1 MVHPGHPDWVTP
13 ALSPSSENRVKMSE
27 IQRSKTKMVIDTD
40 PLPNEEWPRKL
51 DFKTHPGKGC
61 PRRLMKTCRIMRGRK
76 RMGRGALSVLPTA
89 ELGVHK
95 GSYQAPDSARSKDV
109 VLHRQ
114 LSWRTYQ
121 SVLWVLEIF
130 VLKRRKSRFRCEGS
144 TKYVETPSILN
155 RRSSIMYACTILCSF
170 WPLLWPPFEKLLGLN
185 GSLLWSAVATFVLS
199 SYSQK

>member
-51 DFKTHPGKGC
+51 DFKIHPGKGC
-61 PRRLMKTCRIMRGRK
+61 LRRLMKTCRIMRGRK

-95 GSYQAPDSARSKDV
+95 GSYQAWFSKIKRCSSQAAELENLPEYV
-109 VLHRQ
+109 VGIRNICVEEEKEQIQMWRQ
-114 LSWRTYQ
+114 YQ
-121 SVLWVLEIF
+121 IC
-130 VLKRRKSRFRCEGS
+130 RN
-144 TKYVETPSILN
+144 SIH
-155 RRSSIMYACTILCSF
+155 
-170 WPLLWPPFEKLLGLN
+170 FE
-185 GSLLWSAVATFVLS
+185 
-199 SYSQK
+199 